1 MTENS
6 SQKNAAD
13 AGKTENEEISFAD
26 LFEMEENS
34 SVSRVGD
41 VIMGTIVGVVD
52 DHVLV
57 DIGDKAESYIPLS
70 EFHTEGEEVDVNIG
84 DSFEVFVEK
93 RKEEG
98 GLLLSREKAIG
109 IKVWEEIAKIQADDG
124 TIDGKIENRVKGGMS
139 VDIGVP
145 AFLPYSQIDLR
156 PVKDLD
162 ALIGETFPFKILKF
176 NRKRNNVVISRRAIL
191 EQEREKMRS
200 EMRTNLEEG
209 MVVKGTVTNIT
220 DYGLFID
227 LGGMDGLCHITDL
240 SWGRVSHPSKL
251 YKVSDEIDVKIL
263 KYDKDSDR
271 VSLGIKQLRP
281 DPWATVTERYPVG
294 SKTVGKVVSIT
305 DYGVFVEIEE
315 GVEGLIHISEMT
327 WSKKPRHPSKLVAVS
342 DEIEVMVL
350 NIETE
355 TKRISLGM
363 KQLQPNPWDLVSENY
378 PVGSIIE
385 GKIKNITDFGIF
397 IGIEEGIDGLIHV
410 SDLSWTERIKHP
422 TEKYAKSDTIQAVV
436 LKIDRENERFSLG
449 VKQLEPDPWQAALN
463 NYPSGAIVEGKI
475 TNVTDFGIFVQ
486 LEEGVEGLVHV
497 SEISKE
503 KINTPVGMYNV
514 DDNLQVMVINV
525 SSKDRKIGLSI
536 KALDSS
542 SEEGSAE
549 DYKKKQASGPSTLGD
564 LLKAAEAEAAPEA
577 DAADADAAPESEV
590 EAEVAAEPEADAT
603 EAEAAPE
610 TDAADADVAPEPEV
624 ETEAAEPEAD
634 VAEAAAA
641 PEPEAEAEAAA
652 PEAEAADAVE
662 AEAAEPEAD
671 VADAAIAPE
680 PEAKAEEAADD
691 ETEAETTPEEDTSE
705 TEEDSDKEK
714 E

>member
-6 SQKNAAD
+6 TQENAAD
-13 AGKTENEEISFAD
+13 AGKKDSEEMSFAD

-34 SVSRVGD
+34 SVSKVGD
-41 VIMGTIVGVVD
+41 VIKGTVVGIVD

-70 EFHTEGEEVDVNIG
+70 EFRTEGEEKEIKIG
-84 DSFEVFVEK
+84 DAFEVFVEK

-98 GLLLSREKAIG
+98 GLQLSREKAIG

-124 TIDGKIENRVKGGMS
+124 TIDGKIESRVKGGMS

-162 ALIGETFPFKILKF
+162 ALIGQSFPFKILKF

-191 EQEREKMRS
+191 EKEREKMRAD
-200 EMRTNLEEG
+200 MRTSLEEG

-240 SWGRVSHPSKL
+240 SWGRVSHPAKL
-251 YKVSDEIDVKIL
+251 YKVGDDIDVKIL
-263 KYDKDSDR
+263 KYDQESDR

-281 DPWATVTERYPVG
+281 DPWATVTERYPIG

-305 DYGVFVEIEE
+305 DYGVFVELEE

-327 WSKKPRHPSKLVAVS
+327 WSKKPRHPSKLVTVG
-342 DEIEVMVL
+342 DEVEIMVL

-355 TKRISLGM
+355 SKRISLGM
-363 KQLQPNPWDLVSENY
+363 KQLHPNPWDLVSENY

-422 TEKYAKSDTIQAVV
+422 TEKYAKGDTIQAVV

-449 VKQLEPDPWQAALN
+449 IKQLEPDPWQAALN
-463 NYPSGAIVEGKI
+463 NYPGGAIVEGKI

-503 KINTPVGMYNV
+503 KITTPVGMYNV
-514 DDNLQVMVINV
+514 GDSLKVKVINV
-525 SSKDRKIGLSI
+525 SSKDRKIGLSV
-536 KALDSS
+536 KAMDEDSG
-542 SEEGSAE
+542 EDTLK
-549 DYKKKQASGPSTLGD
+549 DYKKKQAAGPATIGD
-564 LLKAAEAEAAPEA
+564 LLKEEMESKGTSSKAEAAPE
-577 DAADADAAPESEV
+577 
-590 EAEVAAEPEADAT
+590 
-603 EAEAAPE
+603 
-610 TDAADADVAPEPEV
+610 
-624 ETEAAEPEAD
+624 
-634 VAEAAAA
+634 
-641 PEPEAEAEAAA
+641 EAEAAA
-652 PEAEAADAVE
+652 EEAEAAAEEVE
-662 AEAAEPEAD
+662 A
-671 VADAAIAPE
+671 APE
-680 PEAKAEEAADD
+680 
-691 ETEAETTPEEDTSE
+691 EAETAAAAELEPADEADAEDAEAE
-705 TEEDSDKEK
+705 TDKDK
-714 E
+714 D

>member
-1 MTENS
+1 MTEKS
-6 SQKNAAD
+6 SENNASD
-13 AGKTENEEISFAD
+13 AGKTENEEMSFAD

-34 SVSRVGD
+34 SVSKVGD
-41 VIMGTIVGVVD
+41 VIMGTIVGIVD

-70 EFHTEGEEVDVNIG
+70 EFHAEGEEVPINIG
-84 DSFEVFVEK
+84 DAFEVFVEK

-124 TIDGKIENRVKGGMS
+124 TIDGKVENRVKGGMS

-162 ALIGETFPFKILKF
+162 ALIGQTFSFKILKF

-191 EQEREKMRS
+191 EGEREKMRAD
-200 EMRTNLEEG
+200 MRSSMEEG

-251 YKVSDEIDVKIL
+251 FKVSDEIDVKIL
-263 KYDKDSDR
+263 KYDKESDR

-294 SKTVGKVVSIT
+294 SNTVGKVVSIT

-327 WSKKPRHPSKLVAVS
+327 WSKKPRHPSKLVAVG
-342 DEIEVMVL
+342 DDIEVMVL

-422 TEKYAKSDTIQAVV
+422 TEKYAKGDTIQAVV

-449 VKQLEPDPWQAALN
+449 IKQLEPDPWQAALN

-514 DDNLQVMVINV
+514 GDNLKVMVINV

-536 KALDSS
+536 KALEGPD
-542 SEEGSAE
+542 EEGSMA
-549 DYKKKQASGPSTLGD
+549 DYKKKQATGPSTIGD
-564 LLKAAEAEAAPEA
+564 LLKEELESKETSDQPEAE
-577 DAADADAAPESEV
+577 
-590 EAEVAAEPEADAT
+590 T
-603 EAEAAPE
+603 
-610 TDAADADVAPEPEV
+610 APEPAAEEAPV
-624 ETEAAEPEAD
+624 EAAVEEA
-634 VAEAAAA
+634 VEEAVE
-641 PEPEAEAEAAA
+641 PEPEETAETE
-652 PEAEAADAVE
+652 
-662 AEAAEPEAD
+662 
-671 VADAAIAPE
+671 
-680 PEAKAEEAADD
+680 EAKAK
-691 ETEAETTPEEDTSE
+691 EAETPAEEPA
-705 TEEDSDKEK
+705 EEEPTDKEK
-714 E
+714 K

>member
-6 SQKNAAD
+6 TEKNESEV
-13 AGKTENEEISFAD
+13 GMESSEEGSFAD
-26 LFEMEENS
+26 LFEMDEHSTVIKE
-34 SVSRVGD
+34 GD
-41 VIMGTIVGVVD
+41 VVMGMIVSIVD
-52 DHVLV
+52 NHAMI
-57 DIGDKAESYIPLS
+57 DIGDKAESYVPLS
-70 EFHTEGEEVDVNIG
+70 EFLVDGKAEEVNVG

-98 GLLLSREKAIG
+98 GILLSREKAIG

-162 ALIGETFPFKILKF
+162 ALIGQTFPFKILKF

-191 EQEREKMRS
+191 EKEREKMRDA
-200 EMRTNLEEG
+200 MRTSLEEG
-209 MVVKGTVTNIT
+209 MIVKGTVTNIT

-240 SWGRVSHPSKL
+240 SWGRVSHPAKL

-263 KYDKDSDR
+263 KYDQESDR

-305 DYGVFVEIEE
+305 DYGVFVELEE

-327 WSKKPRHPSKLVAVS
+327 WSKKPRHPSKLVAAG
-342 DEIEVMVL
+342 DEVEIMVL

-363 KQLQPNPWDLVSENY
+363 KQLHPNPWDLVSENY

-422 TEKYAKSDTIQAVV
+422 TEKYAKGDTIQAVV

-449 VKQLEPDPWQAALN
+449 IKQLEPDPWMAALS
-463 NYPSGAIVEGKI
+463 NYPGGAIVEGTI

-486 LEEGVEGLVHV
+486 LEEGIEGLVHV

-503 KINTPVGMYNV
+503 KIATPVGMYNMGDPLKV
-514 DDNLQVMVINV
+514 KVINV

-536 KALDSS
+536 KALDKDSS
-542 SEEGSAE
+542 KDSLQ
-549 DYKKKQASGPSTLGD
+549 DYKKKQASGPSTIGD
-564 LLKAAEAEAAPEA
+564 LLKTEMKSKETSTKEDAAETAAEEPAAEAAPEEEA
-577 DAADADAAPESEV
+577 V
-590 EAEVAAEPEADAT
+590 EAAAEEPA
-603 EAEAAPE
+603 AEAAPE
-610 TDAADADVAPEPEV
+610 E
-624 ETEAAEPEAD
+624 EA
-634 VAEAAAA
+634 AEAAAEEPATEAA
-641 PEPEAEAEAAA
+641 PEEEAAEAAA
-652 PEAEAADAVE
+652 EEPATEAAPEEEAADA
-662 AEAAEPEAD
+662 AAEEL
-671 VADAAIAPE
+671 AAEVAPE
-680 PEAKAEEAADD
+680 EEAADAA
-691 ETEAETTPEEDTSE
+691 AEEKA
-705 TEEDSDKEK
+705 DKE
-714 E
+714 